1 MLDDDDDDDDNTVT
15 KTLETRTITVRTYEG
30 PEPAGSSTKPVV
42 LTVPVHVARA
52 GDCTLLVRTH
62 DGAETGA
69 TTFRVALRVK
79 E

>member
-1 MLDDDDDDDDNTVT
+1 MLDDDDDDDAVTTTV
-15 KTLETRTITVRTYEG
+15 ETRTITVKPYEG
-30 PEPAGSSTKPVV
+30 TDPAESSTKPVV

-62 DGAETGA
+62 DGAETGT
-69 TTFRVALRVK
+69 TTFRVQLRVR